1 MAKCIYNKG
10 CDDETVLEDIPAYI
24 QPYGTLD
31 FSQSEECKQL
41 NMKYWTKLNINVIR
55 SCMSDLAIID
65 YPYLESVNL
74 DGNDFNGVIKSITLE
89 SNYYLN
95 ISIHLKIFQVWKYFL
110 LAIK

>member
-41 NMKYWTKLNINVIR
+41 NMKYWMKLNINVIR

-65 YPYLESVNL
+65 YPYLELVNL

-89 SNYYLN
+89 SNYYL
-95 ISIHLKIFQVWKYFL
+95 KIIFT
-110 LAIK
+110 